1 MNETVLRRCFH
12 TNYGVILLELIF
24 HSLYAV
30 LAKKHGRVQEQIKQ
44 AEQNPHQAL
53 QEDFPQDFVS
63 QLVVTCF
70 LVCLFFLGPKYCVR
84 VF

>member
-1 MNETVLRRCFH
+1 MNETELRCCFLAS
-12 TNYGVILLELIF
+12 YGVTYLFFHELIF

-30 LAKKHGRVQEQIKQ
+30 LAKKHGRVQEQVKQ

-70 LVCLFFLGPKYCVR
+70 LSCLF
-84 VF
+84 